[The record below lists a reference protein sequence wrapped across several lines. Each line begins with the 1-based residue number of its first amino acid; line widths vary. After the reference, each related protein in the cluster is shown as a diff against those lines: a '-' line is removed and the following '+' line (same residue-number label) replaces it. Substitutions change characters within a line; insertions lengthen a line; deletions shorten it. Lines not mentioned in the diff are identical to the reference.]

1 MKHFLDRVKK
11 LSFLSLPLCFFSLV
25 LLDFSFR
32 FFYQFAGDTELFAL
46 KPTLFTLGWAL
57 LLTALISLLPRLGKR
72 IAMMALIL
80 LFSVLTLV
88 HGVLFH
94 LTGSMFSFSDLNF
107 AGDGAKFF
115 SWTYLNLRKAFL
127 LCLFAAVLLMA
138 FAAFLA
144 PKGKPDVT
152 WWKKLLPSLG
162 AAALSLILLFC
173 THNASMPRAD
183 KMWWGNTYDPEAST
197 VGYRYSEFTDFN
209 QCLTMTGL
217 YQYTF
222 RNFLVSFGLS
232 GNQLSAE
239 KLDAFYEQRG
249 LEISGENEMTGVLK
263 GKNLI
268 MVMMESIDTWLL
280 TPEYMPNL
288 YRLQQDSVDFTNFYT
303 PTYLSAA
310 TFTTEI
316 ISQTGLLPA
325 VSGLSSSAYSKNSFP
340 LSLANQF
347 EAAGYTSNSFHSAS
361 PSIYS
366 RGSVHQNLGFET
378 YYYSTLM
385 GMDDYQL
392 DSQMIRAYD
401 KIAPEG
407 SFFSYIITYSGHGP
421 YTEEMKN
428 ISDPHIQKAR
438 EAVARSGVTD
448 SPENLEEYTIAVAH
462 AMETDA
468 FVGALI
474 SALEEDGKLKET
486 ALLFYADHY
495 GKYMTDKEFLLRL
508 KGAPDDDVSIYRTP
522 CFLYG
527 GGLSPQRVEKY
538 ASSIDLVPTLV
549 NLYDLPADRRYYV
562 GDDIF
567 GDMGGVIPLPNYAW
581 YDGELLYPEG
591 CRGSVTPEITD
602 RTSAVKERMTAS
614 MDTLKC
620 DYFKDWEQAEHQLQ
634 KGS

>member
-1 MKHFLDRVKK
+1 MKNFLDRIRK
-11 LSFLSLPLCFFSLV
+11 LSFLSLPLCFFSFA

-32 FFYQFAGDTELFAL
+32 FFYQFAGDTEVFAW
-46 KPTLFTLGWAL
+46 KPVLFTLGWAG
-57 LLTALISLLPRLGKR
+57 LLTALISLLPRLGRR

-94 LTGSMFSFSDLNF
+94 LTGKMFSFSDLNF
-107 AGDGAKFF
+107 AGDGARFF

-127 LCLFAAVLLMA
+127 LCLVCSVLLMV

-144 PKGKPDVT
+144 PRGKPGVK
-152 WWKKLLPSLG
+152 WWKRFLPSLG
-162 AAALSLILLFC
+162 GAVLSLVVLFC

-183 KMWWGNTYDPEAST
+183 KMWWGNTYDPIAAAEPEA
-197 VGYRYSEFTDFN
+197 YSEFTDSVR
-209 QCLTMTGL
+209 CLTMTGL

-222 RNFLVSFGLS
+222 RDFLVSFGLS

-239 KLDAFYEQRG
+239 KLDGFYERRAA
-249 LEISGENEMTGVLK
+249 EISGENEMTGALK
-263 GKNLI
+263 RKNLI
-268 MVMMESIDTWLL
+268 MVMMESTDTWLL
-280 TPEYMPNL
+280 TPDYMPNL

-316 ISQTGLLPA
+316 ISQTGLFPA

-366 RGSVHQNLGFET
+366 RGSVHLNLGFET
-378 YYYSTLM
+378 YYYSTLL

-392 DSQMIRAYD
+392 DSQLIRGYD

-421 YTEEMKN
+421 YTEEMSA
-428 ISDPHIQKAR
+428 ISDPHLQEAR
-438 EAVARSGVTD
+438 KTVARSGVTG
-448 SPENLEEYTIAVAH
+448 SPENMEEYTLAVAH
-462 AMETDA
+462 AMETDD
-468 FVGALI
+468 FVGELVEALKK
-474 SALEEDGKLKET
+474 DGKLENT

-495 GKYMTDKEFLLRL
+495 GKYMTDKEFLLQI
-508 KGAPDDDVSIYRTP
+508 KGVPDDEASLYRTP

-527 GGLSPQRVEKY
+527 GGLSPQKVEKY

-567 GDMGGVIPLPNYAW
+567 GDKGGVIPLPNYAW
-581 YDGELLYPEG
+581 YDGETLYSDRYQG
-591 CRGSVTPEITD
+591 KVTQEIADCTA
-602 RTSAVKERMTAS
+602 AVKERMNAS
-614 MDTLKC
+614 RDTLKC
-620 DYFKDWEQAEHQLQ
+620 DYFKSWEQKAPVA
-634 KGS
+634 